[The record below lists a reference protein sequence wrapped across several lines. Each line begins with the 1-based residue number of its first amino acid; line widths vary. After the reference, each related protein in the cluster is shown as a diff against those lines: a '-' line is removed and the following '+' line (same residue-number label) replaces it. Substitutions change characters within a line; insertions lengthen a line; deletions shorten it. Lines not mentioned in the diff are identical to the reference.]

1 MEIRRAE
8 RNDAEDDDDS
18 FEEGKD
24 EEDAKLP
31 PLFRISGLVTL
42 FPAIGMRN

>member
-8 RNDAEDDDDS
+8 RNDADDDDS

-24 EEDAKLP
+24 EEDAKPP
-31 PLFRISGLVTL
+31 PLFRIRGLVTL